1 MCFFLCSPRKY
12 FSRSSV
18 ISPGGLVPVIFCP
31 ALYRREEQRHFPFHV
46 DTFDIRKKVDIWKTM
61 CLCLCTIGWNK
72 TFMEYLFFHIYKI
85 NALKTHL
92 FCPCIKHGGTTLHV
106 NMLAALLWEWP
117 DPMVNVSCTPPS
129 NDIAILLQYCNIVG
143 QRYRFSACREYPRI
157 SNKDT
162 ASSRTSPKHFYFVQ
176 T

>member
-31 ALYRREEQRHFPFHV
+31 ALYRREEQRHFPFSCRH
-46 DTFDIRKKVDIWKTM
+46 FRHQEKSGYLKNLNM
-61 CLCLCTIGWNK
+61 CLGLYTIGWNK
-72 TFMEYLFFHIYKI
+72 TFMEYFFHIYKI

-106 NMLAALLWEWP
+106 NVLAASLWRWP
-117 DPMVNVSCTPPS
+117 DPIANVSCTPPS
-129 NDIAILLQYCNIVG
+129 NDIAILSQYCCNIAG
-143 QRYRFSACREYPRI
+143 QRGTTLSLLYVPWIPTDF
-157 SNKDT
+157 
-162 ASSRTSPKHFYFVQ
+162 Q
-176 T
+176 